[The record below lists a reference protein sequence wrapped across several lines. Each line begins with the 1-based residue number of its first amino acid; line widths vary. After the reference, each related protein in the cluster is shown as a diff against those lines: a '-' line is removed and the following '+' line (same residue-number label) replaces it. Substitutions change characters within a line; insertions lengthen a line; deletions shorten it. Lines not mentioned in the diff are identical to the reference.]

1 MASMKITICGGVEVT
16 LTSDSDGRISADKVT
31 LDGRWFT
38 LHQEC
43 DGKFYLQENLEE
55 TAPDVDT
62 IIDLGVYNTLVEGLQ
77 HLASAERLRIN
88 TYFRN

>member
-16 LTSDSDGRISADKVT
+16 LTSDFDGLISADKVT
-31 LDGRWFT
+31 KEGRWFV
-38 LHQEC
+38 LHQEG

-55 TAPDVDT
+55 TAADIDT
-62 IIDLGVYNTLVEGLQ
+62 IIDMGVYNTLVEGLQ